1 MLMSTDDT
9 RMAVVCSVVVQQP
22 PTHVQA
28 KAPGTA
34 NSTCIAMCLA
44 CEPEAGTVQSVGA
57 GYWSHAGTWVHKGS
71 SNGHR
76 HAWTA
81 VAGG

>member
-1 MLMSTDDT
+1 MSTDDT
-9 RMAVVCSVVVQQP
+9 RVAVVCSVVVQQL

-28 KAPGTA
+28 KAAGTA
-34 NSTCIAMCLA
+34 NSTSIAMGPA

-57 GYWSHAGTWVHKGS
+57 GYWSHAGTWAHDGS
-71 SNGHR
+71 SNGRR